1 MEKRILIQW
10 TETREIVEV
19 IVAIGEWDGV
29 TDDDHIFYWLQPEEY
44 VVGFTNDDWT
54 ILQIEEEPT
63 LGTWH
68 TTRPTIEMNG
78 EQVVIGTDYCDQ
90 RADFKLAQIQFVETY
105 NGSVE
110 PFFHVSFD
118 EAWTYSVAA
127 KEILSDSS
135 YTQIFVPGG
144 MGATIVWLPIHH
156 VK

>member
-1 MEKRILIQW
+1 MEKRILIRW
-10 TETREIVEV
+10 AETREIVEV
-19 IVAIGEWDGV
+19 TVGIGEWDGQS
-29 TDDDHIFYWLQPEEY
+29 DDDHIFYWLRPEEY
-44 VVGFTNDDWT
+44 VVGFTNGEWA
-54 ILQIEEEPT
+54 ILQIEEETT

-68 TTRPTIEMNG
+68 TTRPTIGMNG

-90 RADFKLAQIQFVETY
+90 RADFKLAQIQFVEMY

-110 PFFHVSFD
+110 PFFHVTFD
-118 EAWTYSVAA
+118 EAWTYSIAA